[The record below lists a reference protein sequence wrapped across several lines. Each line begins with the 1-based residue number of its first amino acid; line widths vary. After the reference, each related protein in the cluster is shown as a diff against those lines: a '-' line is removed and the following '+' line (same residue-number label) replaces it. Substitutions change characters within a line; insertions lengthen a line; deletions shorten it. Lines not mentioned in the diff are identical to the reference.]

1 MLWGRTARGRV
12 AGAVATVAVL
22 AGCGSTD
29 AEAEAGSGAAPSADT
44 RTVAHAAGTTEVTGA
59 PERVVVLDTGE
70 LDAVLA
76 LGLTPVGA
84 VRTDV
89 SDELPGF
96 VAEAGVDPAD
106 VAAVGTIA
114 EPDLEAI
121 AALEPDLILS
131 NSVRH
136 ADVYDQ
142 LTQIAPTVLAETI
155 GESWQENLLLAGE
168 ALDREEQAQ
177 DLLDEF
183 GARAEEVGGLYGDP
197 AQTEVSVARFLDG
210 TLVRL
215 YGEGSFIG
223 SVLADVGFARP
234 EVQRTPETFV
244 EVSPEQ
250 VTSAD
255 GDLLFYGAYGADG
268 ATAADQV
275 TAGPLWQ
282 SIPAVAQ
289 GRAVAVD
296 DDRWFLGLGPLGA
309 GLVLDDLEELAPQLA
324 G

>member
-1 MLWGRTARGRV
+1 MLWGRTGRGRV
-12 AGAVATVAVL
+12 AGAVLAVTVL
-22 AGCGSTD
+22 SGCGST
-29 AEAEAGSGAAPSADT
+29 EAAAGGEAAPAEET
-44 RTVAHAAGTTEVTGA
+44 RTIEHAMGQTEVAGT

-70 LDAVLA
+70 LDATLA
-76 LGLTPVGA
+76 LGVPPVGA

-96 VAEAGVDPAD
+96 VTAAGVDPAD
-106 VAAVGTIA
+106 IAAVGTIA

-136 ADVYDQ
+136 ADVYEQ
-142 LTQIAPTVLAETI
+142 LAGIAPTVFAETI

-168 ALDREEQAQ
+168 ALGREEQARE
-177 DLLDEF
+177 LLDAYT
-183 GARAEEVGGLYGDP
+183 ARAAEVGALYGDP
-197 AQTEVSVARFLDG
+197 AATEVSVARFLDG

-234 EVQRTPETFV
+234 EVQRTAETFV

-250 VTSAD
+250 VTQAD
-255 GDLLFYGAYGADG
+255 GDLLFHGAYGEAG
-268 ATAADQV
+268 ATAAAQV
-275 TAGPLWQ
+275 TGGPLWQ
-282 SIPAVAQ
+282 SIPAVAE
-289 GRAVAVD
+289 GRSFAVD

-309 GLVLDDLEELAPQLA
+309 GLVLDDLEELAGRLA
-324 G
+324 

>member
-1 MLWGRTARGRV
+1 VLWGRRGPAV
-12 AGAVATVAVL
+12 VTGAVLGVL
-22 AGCGSTD
+22 ALGGCGESEPA
-29 AEAEAGSGAAPSADT
+29 AEAAPAEEA
-44 RTVAHAAGTTEVTGA
+44 RTVEHAMGETEVTGV

-70 LDAVLA
+70 LDATLA
-76 LGLTPVGA
+76 LGVTPVGA

-96 VAEAGVDPAD
+96 VAAAGVDPAD
-106 VAAVGTIA
+106 IGDAGTIA

-136 ADVYDQ
+136 ADVYEQ
-142 LTQIAPTVLAETI
+142 LAQIAPTVFAESI

-168 ALDREEQAQ
+168 ALGREDEAQ
-177 DLLDEF
+177 RLLDEHT
-183 GARAEEVGGLYGDP
+183 ARAEEVGDLYGDP

-210 TLVRL
+210 SVLRL

-234 EVQRTPETFV
+234 EEQRTQETFV
-244 EVSPEQ
+244 EISPEE
-250 VTSAD
+250 VPRAD
-255 GDLLFYGAYGADG
+255 GDLLFFGAYGTDG
-268 ATAADQV
+268 ATAAEQV

-282 SIPAVAQ
+282 SIPAVAE

-309 GLVLDDLEELAPQLA
+309 GLVLDDLEELAGQLA

>member
-1 MLWGRTARGRV
+1 MT
-12 AGAVATVAVL
+12 
-22 AGCGSTD
+22 
-29 AEAEAGSGAAPSADT
+29 
-44 RTVAHAAGTTEVTGA
+44 HAAGTTEVTGS

-76 LGLTPVGA
+76 LGVTPVGA

-106 VAAVGTIA
+106 IAAVGTIA

-136 ADVYDQ
+136 ADLYDQ
-142 LTQIAPTVLAETI
+142 LAQVAPTVFAEAI
-155 GESWQENLLLAGE
+155 GETWQENLLLAGE
-168 ALDREEQAQ
+168 ALGREEQAQ
-177 DLLDEF
+177 DLLEEF
-183 GARAEEVGGLYGDP
+183 AARAEEVGDLYGDP

-223 SVLADVGFARP
+223 SVLAEVGFARP
-234 EVQRTPETFV
+234 ELQRTSETFV

-268 ATAADQV
+268 ATAAEQV
-275 TAGPLWQ
+275 TAGPLWA
-282 SIPAVAQ
+282 SIPAVAG
-289 GRAVAVD
+289 GRSVAVD

-309 GLVLDDLEELAPQLA
+309 GLVLDDLEELAAQLA

>member
-1 MLWGRTARGRV
+1 MLRERTARGRV
-12 AGAVATVAVL
+12 AGGLVAVAVL
-22 AGCGSTD
+22 AGCGST
-29 AEAEAGSGAAPSADT
+29 AAEAGAPASADT
-44 RTVAHAAGTTEVTGA
+44 RTVAHAAGTTEIAGT

-76 LGLTPVGA
+76 LGVTPVGA

-96 VAEAGVDPAD
+96 VAEAGADPAD
-106 VAAVGTIA
+106 IAPVGTIA

-121 AALEPDLILS
+121 AALEPDLVLS
-131 NSVRH
+131 NQVRH
-136 ADVYDQ
+136 ADLYDR
-142 LTQIAPTVLAETI
+142 LAQIAPTVFAEAI

-168 ALDREEQAQ
+168 ALGREEQAQ
-177 DLLDEF
+177 ELLD
-183 GARAEEVGGLYGDP
+183 GYAARAEEVGGLYGDP
-197 AQTEVSVARFLDG
+197 AATEVSVARFLDG

-244 EVSPEQ
+244 EVSPEE
-250 VTSAD
+250 VTRAD
-255 GDLLFYGAYGADG
+255 GDLLFHGAYGAGG
-268 ATAADQV
+268 AAAAEQV
-275 TAGPLWQ
+275 TTGPLWR
-282 SIPAVAQ
+282 SIPAVAE

-309 GLVLDDLEELAPQLA
+309 GLVLDDLEALA
-324 G
+324 GELTA

>member
-1 MLWGRTARGRV
+1 VVVWGRTGRRV
-12 AGAVATVAVL
+12 TGAVLAVAVL
-22 AGCGSTD
+22 GGCGS
-29 AEAEAGSGAAPSADT
+29 AETAAAPSEEG
-44 RTVAHAAGTTEVTGA
+44 RTVAHAMGTTEITGT

-76 LGLTPVGA
+76 LGVTPVGA

-106 VAAVGTIA
+106 IAPVGTIA

-121 AALEPDLILS
+121 AALEPDLVLS
-131 NSVRH
+131 NAVRH
-136 ADVYDQ
+136 ADVYEQ
-142 LTQIAPTVLAETI
+142 LAGIAPTVFAEAI

-168 ALDREEQAQ
+168 ALGREEQARE
-177 DLLDEF
+177 LLD
-183 GARAEEVGGLYGDP
+183 GYAARAREVGALYGDP
-197 AQTEVSVARFLDG
+197 ATTEVSVARFLDG

-234 EVQRTPETFV
+234 REQRTPETFV
-244 EVSPEQ
+244 EVSPEE
-250 VTSAD
+250 VTRAD
-255 GDLLFYGAYGADG
+255 GDLLFHGAYGAEG
-268 ATAADQV
+268 AVAAEQV
-275 TAGPLWQ
+275 TAGPLWR
-282 SIPAVAQ
+282 SIPAVAE

-309 GLVLDDLEELAPQLA
+309 SLVLDDLEALAGQLA
-324 G
+324 A

>member
-12 AGAVATVAVL
+12 AGAVAAVAVL
-22 AGCGSTD
+22 AGCGSTEAGAEGA
-29 AEAEAGSGAAPSADT
+29 AEAPASADT
-44 RTVAHAAGTTEVTGA
+44 RTVAHAAGTTEVTGS

-76 LGLTPVGA
+76 LGVTPVGA

-96 VAEAGVDPAD
+96 VSEAGVDPAD
-106 VAAVGTIA
+106 IAAVGTIA

-136 ADVYDQ
+136 ADLYDQ
-142 LTQIAPTVLAETI
+142 LAQVAPTVFAEAI

-168 ALDREEQAQ
+168 ALDREEQAR
-177 DLLDEF
+177 DLLEEF
-183 GARAEEVGGLYGDP
+183 AARAEEVGGRYGDP

-210 TLVRL
+210 TLIRL

-223 SVLADVGFARP
+223 SVLAEVGFARP
-234 EVQRTPETFV
+234 ELQRTSETFV

-268 ATAADQV
+268 ATAAEQV
-275 TAGPLWQ
+275 TAGPLWA
-282 SIPAVAQ
+282 SIPAVAED
-289 GRAVAVD
+289 RAVAVD

>member
-1 MLWGRTARGRV
+1 VL
-12 AGAVATVAVL
+12 AVLVL
-22 AGCGSTD
+22 AGCGGTEP
-29 AEAEAGSGAAPSADT
+29 EAGAAPAEGT
-44 RTVAHAAGTTEVTGA
+44 RTVEHAMGEASIPGT

-70 LDAVLA
+70 LDATLA
-76 LGLTPVGA
+76 LGVTPVGA
-84 VRTDV
+84 VRTAV

-96 VAEAGVDPAD
+96 VSAAGADPAD
-106 VAAVGTIA
+106 IAHVGTIA

-121 AALEPDLILS
+121 AALEPDLVLS
-131 NSVRH
+131 NAVRH
-136 ADVYDQ
+136 ADIHDQ
-142 LTQIAPTVLAETI
+142 LAGIAPTVFAEAV
-155 GESWQENLLLAGE
+155 GESWQENLLLVGE
-168 ALDREEQAQ
+168 ALGRAQQAQ
-177 DLLDEF
+177 TLLDEYT
-183 GARAEEVGGLYGDP
+183 ARAEEVGALYGDP
-197 AQTEVSVARFLDG
+197 AATEVSVARFLDG

-234 EVQRTPETFV
+234 EVQRTAETFV

-250 VTSAD
+250 VTQAD
-255 GDLLFYGAYGADG
+255 GDLLFHGAYGQEG
-268 ATAADQV
+268 ATAAAQV

-309 GLVLDDLEELAPQLA
+309 GLVLDDLERHAGQLA